1 MPKEQFRN
9 FKANRQTFLGLLGT
23 IGLLELLVFL
33 WLLVPRVTAQ
43 PLPDA
48 WWQQSSA
55 EEVLARAKSITR
67 DLTFFHGKKTGLL
80 TDQGQKESIEF
91 FSRLLP
97 DGSIETKFVAD
108 GHGVMGV
115 EWRLRNGRYSQIRSA
130 KRNYLAKCDYEDD
143 NREQLLAETQG
154 HHYDYKMLSPERVGT
169 NDCLVV
175 ARIATPEFL
184 ELLKDAYYPGHATNS
199 MRRDSVKSIRSEIDT
214 YIRKADGVIIG
225 EVKKNHAGEVMD
237 DELYSEVRINE
248 AIPDLE
254 FALPNMTAATVTNR
268 AQFLRGV
275 SQAKHAPATPISRA
289 IFRLLAAISLGAVIF
304 ILYRIFSKR

>member
-23 IGLLELLVFL
+23 IGLLKLLLLL

-43 PLPDA
+43 SLPDG

-67 DLTFFHGKKTGLL
+67 DLAFFHGKKTGLL
-80 TDQGQKESIEF
+80 TDQDKKGSIEL
-91 FSRLLP
+91 FSRSLP
-97 DGSIETKFVAD
+97 DGTSETKSMLTDGVAMVVD
-108 GHGVMGV
+108 Y
-115 EWRLRNGRYSQIRSA
+115 RLRNGNYSQVRDA
-130 KRNYLAKCDYEDD
+130 KRNYLAKLEYGDD
-143 NREQLLAETQG
+143 DREQLLAETPG

-199 MRRDSVKSIRSEIDT
+199 MRRDSVKYIRSEIDT
-214 YIRKADGVIIG
+214 YIRKADGIIIG
-225 EVKKNHAGEVMD
+225 ELKKNHAGEVLSD
-237 DELYSEVRINE
+237 RLYSEVRINE
-248 AIPDLE
+248 TIPNSE
-254 FALPNMTAATVTNR
+254 FALPKMTAATVTNM

-275 SQAKHAPATPISRA
+275 SQAKYAPATPKNRA
-289 IFRLLAAISLGAVIF
+289 ALGWLTAISLGAVIF